1 MKGRDSRKQTIITAA
16 AAIVGAATTGAIIG
30 ISAVT
35 PFAAAKGSE
44 AVQSAL
50 AKHKAGMPAAKAAKA
65 ELDKLK
71 KEQKQLDKDKKTLE
85 AKKSNARKAQAKK
98 IYEERVAHGYEA
110 SYALIEEE
118 SAKAVVED
126 TKGKKKSK
134 KQKKQAPVVMAPKT
148 EKEIAAELAAETAA
162 EVDPN
167 RTASMFNGISF

>member
-1 MKGRDSRKQTIITAA
+1 MKGRDSRRQTIITAA

-35 PFAAAKGSE
+35 PFAASKGSE
-44 AVQSAL
+44 VVQSAL

-65 ELDKLK
+65 ELNKLK
-71 KEQKQLDKDKKTLE
+71 QEEKKLNKDKKTLE
-85 AKKSNARKAQAKK
+85 AKKNNARKAQAKK

-110 SYALIEEE
+110 SYALIEKE
-118 SAKAVVED
+118 SDKVIED
-126 TKGKKKSK
+126 PKGKKKSK
-134 KQKKQAPVVMAPKT
+134 KQKKQAPVIMAPKT

-167 RTASMFNGISF
+167 KTANMFKGISF